1 MPEAIPTIPIQS
13 IAPNPLQ
20 PRRHFDEDELRAL
33 AESIEAQGLIQPIKI
48 TPDGNGGYVLVDD
61 GERRLRAMRDILGWT
76 ELEVGRHVVVVEGG
90 LPDADRLAR
99 AVAANLQRRDLNPI
113 ESARALQQLHDM
125 GLSDADIARR
135 LGKSRAW
142 VTNRRRLLQ
151 LPPVVREAVAAG
163 TLAERKARELLRLL
177 RYVRPRNEQ
186 ELERWLKG
194 IAATADPKGWVDNL
208 LWERG
213 RKRPILWPPEWKGP
227 DGRKCRDCPVFLDTE
242 LWGHAIRNCMASQRA
257 ERVCYR
263 DRRAAWERHELAR
276 VSAETGIP
284 VATDEDEVHFPTTY
298 EQRALLRRLL
308 AQTPP
313 HPALR
318 LVHIPGLAPDP
329 PLIPAPGV
337 RVGVHDPSLLETT
350 QELDW
355 DQTKEVERAARWFQV
370 HRLGPALEAFI
381 AEQDM
386 PAWLAHMLPRLF
398 QVRGGAGVDEDE
410 AETHLPEA
418 PAALAHAML
427 ERMPP
432 FMMYSEA
439 IRYPSQEAYWQALL
453 ERMYRTVAWLL
464 PEMDLPPRPTWAEI
478 VEAMAEMQEQEA
490 TP

>member
-1 MPEAIPTIPIQS
+1 MPEAIPTIPIQA

-20 PRRHFDEDELRAL
+20 PRRHFDENELRAL

-48 TPDGNGGYVLVDD
+48 APDGNGGYVLVDD

-76 ELEVGRHVVVVEGG
+76 ELEVGRHVVVVEDG

-99 AVAANLQRRDLNPI
+99 AVAANLQRQDLNPI

-151 LPPVVREAVAAG
+151 LPPAAREAVAAG
-163 TLAERKARELLRLL
+163 TLAERKARELLRAL
-177 RYVRPRNEQ
+177 RYVQPKNDQ
-186 ELERWLKG
+186 ELDRWIKG
-194 IAATADPKGWVDNL
+194 MAGAGDPKGWVDNL

-227 DGRKCRDCPVFLDTE
+227 DGRKCRDCPLFLDTE
-242 LWGHAIRNCMASQRA
+242 LWGHKMRACMALQRA

-284 VATDEDEVHFPTTY
+284 VATEEDEVHFPTTY

-313 HPALR
+313 HPGLR
-318 LVHIPGLAPDP
+318 LAHVSGLAPAP

-337 RVGVHDPSLLETT
+337 QVGVVNDPSILETRG
-350 QELDW
+350 LDW
-355 DQTKEVERAARWFQV
+355 DQTQEVERAARWFQK
-370 HRLGPALEAFI
+370 HRLRPVIEAFI
-381 AEQDM
+381 AEREI
-386 PAWLAHMLPRLF
+386 PAWLAGVLPRLF
-398 QVRGGAGVDEDE
+398 HPHWDEEETE
-410 AETHLPEA
+410 AQIPDA
-418 PAALAHAML
+418 PAALVHAVL
-427 ERMPP
+427 NVVRP
-432 FMMYSEA
+432 FMPFFKTRRFST
-439 IRYPSQEAYWQALL
+439 QESYWQALL
-453 ERMYRTVAWLL
+453 ERMYRKLIRLL
-464 PEMDLPPRPTWAEI
+464 PEMELPPRPTWAEI
-478 VEAMAEMQEQEA
+478 VEAMAEMQEAEA
-490 TP
+490 TR